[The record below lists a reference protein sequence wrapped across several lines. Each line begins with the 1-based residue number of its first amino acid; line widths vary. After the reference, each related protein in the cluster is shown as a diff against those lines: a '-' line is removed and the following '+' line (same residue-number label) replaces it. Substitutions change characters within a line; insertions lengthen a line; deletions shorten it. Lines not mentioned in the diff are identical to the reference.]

1 MVSLWVFIVLIGL
14 LALQRLFELSRSR
27 NNEIW
32 MKKHGG
38 YECFPEHYKVMV
50 LLHISW
56 FMIMLAEVWFY
67 KTTPPQWLMA
77 VGIVGV
83 VLGQIL
89 RYMAMRTLAERW
101 STRIYVLPN
110 VPLIKNGIY
119 RFIRHPNY
127 WGVILELACVPLI
140 FGAYYT
146 SILYSLA
153 NLLLLRHR
161 IRLEEIELNK
171 KTVFS

>member
-1 MVSLWVFIVLIGL
+1 MVSLWGFTVLLGL

-27 NNEIW
+27 HNEIW

-38 YECFPEHYKVMV
+38 YECFPEHYRVMV

-56 FMIMLAEVWFY
+56 FVAMLAEVWFY
-67 KTTPPQWLMA
+67 KTIPPQWLIR
-77 VGIVGV
+77 VGIAGMVS
-83 VLGQIL
+83 GQIL
-89 RYMAMRTLAERW
+89 RYLAMRTLAERW

-119 RFIRHPNY
+119 GFIRHPNY
-127 WGVILELACVPLI
+127 WGVILEIACVPLI
-140 FGAYYT
+140 LGAYYT
-146 SILYSLA
+146 SILFSLA

-161 IRLEEIELNK
+161 IRLEEIALEQ
-171 KTVFS
+171 KTVIS